1 MIGEWFD
8 GCEPTLMVVDVV
20 IVLPHVDDD
29 DVATEM
35 MGNVAALVP
44 GNLDMT
50 DGEPEPI
57 KSNPTPK

>member
-1 MIGEWFD
+1 
-8 GCEPTLMVVDVV
+8 MVVDVV